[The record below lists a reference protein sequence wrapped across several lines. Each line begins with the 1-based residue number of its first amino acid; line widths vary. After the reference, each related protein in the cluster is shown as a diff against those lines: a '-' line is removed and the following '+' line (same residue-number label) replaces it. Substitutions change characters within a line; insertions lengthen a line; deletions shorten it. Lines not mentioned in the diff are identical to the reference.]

1 MAREAQRS
9 YPMLEPRDVPN
20 AISPADLD
28 AHLRA
33 HQLFDE
39 RFRDFRK
46 SFEERLK
53 AVENRRDSTPVVIEK
68 SANRWVFRAKGGY
81 AVALGVLALIAFG
94 IWLLLR

>member
-1 MAREAQRS
+1 
-9 YPMLEPRDVPN
+9 MLESRDVPN
-20 AISPADLD
+20 AIAPAELE

-39 RFRDFRK
+39 RFLEFRK
-46 SFEERLK
+46 AFEERLK
-53 AVENRRDSTPVVIEK
+53 AVENRRDSTPVVIER

-81 AVALGVLALIAFG
+81 AVALAALALIAFG